1 MVGQKAELSKSDGST
16 HTQSL
21 PLIHPRAAAKRPE
34 PHTRNQG
41 KMTQNPTHQGPRRG
55 LAIAALIVAGES
67 VFLLPF
73 VLARVFRPTLL
84 DVFDVTN
91 LELGAAYAVYGV
103 VAMAAYLFGGPLADR
118 YPARTMLTAAL
129 TSTAVGGLVMVAIP
143 SPSTLAILYGY
154 WGITTIA
161 LFWAPLIRATREWG
175 LNFSQGRAFGL
186 LEGGRGALSAV
197 MASIMV
203 VLFAA
208 LLPEDSE
215 TASLAQR
222 TESLRW
228 IILLLSAMTCGA
240 ALLIWLAVPER
251 KTPAQRAV
259 SISDVAR
266 VFAMPSVWLQAAV
279 ILCAYV
285 GFKAIDDFSLYANQV
300 IGLNQVEA
308 ARAGVASLWIRPA
321 AAIGAGYLA
330 ERVGAPLM
338 IVGCFVLL
346 AAGSSVLASGVIGA
360 GMVWTFVLTII
371 FTSIGVF
378 ALRGL
383 YFAIMQDGKIP
394 MEHTGSAVGLIS
406 VIGYTPDI
414 FMGPLMGYLLDQ
426 WPGTAGH
433 NYLFSV
439 VTLFAMLGLIASYI
453 FARRAQLQPGL

>member
-1 MVGQKAELSKSDGST
+1 
-16 HTQSL
+16 
-21 PLIHPRAAAKRPE
+21 
-34 PHTRNQG
+34 
-41 KMTQNPTHQGPRRG
+41 
-55 LAIAALIVAGES
+55 
-67 VFLLPF
+67 
-73 VLARVFRPTLL
+73 
-84 DVFDVTN
+84 
-91 LELGAAYAVYGV
+91 
-103 VAMAAYLFGGPLADR
+103 
-118 YPARTMLTAAL
+118 MLTVAL
-129 TSTAVGGLVMVAIP
+129 TSTAVGGLVMMAIP

-154 WGITTIA
+154 WGVTTIA

-186 LEGGRGALSAV
+186 LEGGRGALAAV
-197 MASIMV
+197 TASIMV

-208 LLPEDSE
+208 LLPKDSE

-240 ALLIWLAVPER
+240 ALLIRLALPER
-251 KTPAQRAV
+251 KTPAQRAT

-330 ERVGAPLM
+330 ERVGAPVM

-346 AAGSSVLASGVIGA
+346 AAGSSVLASGAVGA
-360 GMVWTFVLTII
+360 GMVWTFALTII
-371 FTSIGVF
+371 FTSIGIF

-394 MEHTGSAVGLIS
+394 MEHTGSAVGLLS
-406 VIGYTPDI
+406 VIGYAPDI

-433 NYLFSV
+433 NYVFLV

-453 FARRAQLQPGL
+453 FARRAQLQTGL

>member
-1 MVGQKAELSKSDGST
+1 MVGRKAELSRGAGST

-41 KMTQNPTHQGPRRG
+41 KMTQKPTHQGPRRG

-84 DVFDVTN
+84 DVFGVTN

-118 YPARTMLTAAL
+118 YPARKMLTAAL

-251 KTPAQRAV
+251 KTPAQRAA
-259 SISDVAR
+259 SISNIAR

-308 ARAGVASLWIRPA
+308 ARAGVASLWIRPF

-330 ERVGAPLM
+330 ERLGAPLM

-346 AAGSSVLASGVIGA
+346 AAGSSVLASGAIGA

-394 MEHTGSAVGLIS
+394 MEFTGSAVGLVS
-406 VIGYTPDI
+406 VIGYAPDI

-453 FARRAQLQPGL
+453 FARRTQLQTGL

>member
-1 MVGQKAELSKSDGST
+1 
-16 HTQSL
+16 
-21 PLIHPRAAAKRPE
+21 
-34 PHTRNQG
+34 
-41 KMTQNPTHQGPRRG
+41 MTQKPTHQGPRRG

-67 VFLLPF
+67 AFLLPF

-84 DVFDVTN
+84 DVFGVTN

-129 TSTAVGGLVMVAIP
+129 TSTAVGGLVMMAVP

-215 TASLAQR
+215 SASLAQR

-228 IILLLSAMTCGA
+228 IILLLSSMICGA

-259 SISDVAR
+259 SMSDVAR

-300 IGLNQVEA
+300 IGLNQLEA

-346 AAGSSVLASGVIGA
+346 AAGSSVLASGAIGA

-394 MEHTGSAVGLIS
+394 MELTGSAVGLVS
-406 VIGYTPDI
+406 VIGYAPDI

-433 NYLFSV
+433 NYVFSV
-439 VTLFAMLGLIASYI
+439 VTLFAMLGVIASYI
-453 FARRAQLQPGL
+453 FARRAQLQTGL